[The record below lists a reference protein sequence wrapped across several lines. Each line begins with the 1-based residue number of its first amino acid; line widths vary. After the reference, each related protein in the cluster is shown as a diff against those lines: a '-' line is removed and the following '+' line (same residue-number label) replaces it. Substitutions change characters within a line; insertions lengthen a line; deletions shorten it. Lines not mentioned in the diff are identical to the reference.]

1 MAEEINEAV
10 LNRVIKDLYL
20 YESNNGKLR
29 DKKDTAGNT
38 VGDYHVTK
46 KVRDTYKI
54 SDSLPEIDQAK
65 AVIKAMRNELIKGG
79 IYKENKKGST
89 KQIQIAGFDFDSLSF
104 DEQVATLTYVYNAGM
119 NQPNFRGSLG
129 YLSKARA
136 ENKTDVSHIQ
146 NLAKTAAG
154 FMDVTGAKGM
164 ADDVLA
170 KRRIAEKNTFLLG
183 AEAVHPDILDVGLT
197 EAMDAIKSD
206 QLFAA
211 GYYDDLNKFSEM
223 KSKAQSFTAEFGM
236 ADVNEITGAVAPIG
250 TAVENVTPPT
260 PRP

>member
-29 DKKDTAGNT
+29 NLEVHGET

-46 KVRDTYKI
+46 EVRDTYKI

-104 DEQVATLTYVYNAGM
+104 DEQVATLTYVYNGGM
-119 NQPNFRGSLG
+119 NQPKFRGALG
-129 YLSKARA
+129 HLAKARA
-136 ENKTDVSHIQ
+136 GKSVDNDYVN

-154 FMDVTGAKGM
+154 FMDIHT
-164 ADDVLA
+164 ADG
-170 KRRIAEKNTFLLG
+170 IAEKGLVKRRLAEKATFLGG
-183 AEAVHPDILDVGLT
+183 AEAVHPEKLDITLQEGI
-197 EAMDAIKSD
+197 DAIKSD
-206 QLFAA
+206 QLFAND
-211 GYYDDLNKFSEM
+211 YYYDLNKFQQLQSPAYQSVVGNISESSGLM
-223 KSKAQSFTAEFGM
+223 FEEAKKQAKKQAEEAAQRSM
-236 ADVNEITGAVAPIG
+236 
-250 TAVENVTPPT
+250 
-260 PRP
+260 

>member
-29 DKKDTAGNT
+29 NLEAHGQT

-46 KVRDTYKI
+46 EVRDTYKI
-54 SDSLPEIDQAK
+54 PDSLPEIDQAK

-104 DEQVATLTYVYNAGM
+104 DEQVATLTYVYNAGL

-136 ENKTDVSHIQ
+136 EKSVDNDYVN

-170 KRRIAEKNTFLLG
+170 KRRLAEKATFLGG
-183 AEAVHPDILDVGLT
+183 AEAVHPSTLTVSLT
-197 EAMDAIKSD
+197 EAMDAVKSD
-206 QLFAA
+206 QLFAND
-211 GYYDDLNKFSEM
+211 YYYDLNKFQQLQSPAYQSVVGNISESSALM
-223 KSKAQSFTAEFGM
+223 FKEAKKQAEEAAQRSM
-236 ADVNEITGAVAPIG
+236 
-250 TAVENVTPPT
+250 
-260 PRP
+260 